1 MTLDDLKL
9 AMRIDHEFD
18 DRLIQQLKDAA
29 ENYIK
34 DAVTLLPDREDF
46 FKDNPKFDMAVMF
59 LVGAWYEQ
67 RVSSVDKALEEIPF
81 GVTNFIQQF
90 RGAYKYGV

>member
-34 DAVTLLPDREDF
+34 DAVTLSPDREDF
-46 FKDNPKFDMAVMF
+46 FK
-59 LVGAWYEQ
+59 
-67 RVSSVDKALEEIPF
+67 
-81 GVTNFIQQF
+81 
-90 RGAYKYGV
+90 